1 VSSNVKWFYGRKNET
16 QKIDIKMNNTIQNI
30 VEDLTPEASQ
40 SLYLLSFPFYL
51 NDDVAMNLLVR
62 SGLANGNASD
72 LINEIRSFPIWHE
85 ETRRSWVIDDDV
97 REYIFSKL
105 NGSAETIRLTVLNA
119 MQEIRLKPEE
129 LSQSGNLRQFDLQLA
144 RLSLTVEHEQEKG
157 INALRKF
164 FNENNDET
172 LRVIDLYIDE
182 NLSSTISHI
191 KILPDHLQN
200 AYFMRGSY
208 AYKIND
214 FKSAMHFL
222 KPVWKRRSGTYQSVQ
237 DAAVA
242 AHLIG
247 LIFCK
252 EYRYKKAEDAYR
264 ESLELSK
271 QVNNLIGQAHVSH
284 SLGNLLR
291 LNNRHIEAK
300 EALERS
306 ISILE
311 DRGNQSDVAIVL
323 NSLGGV
329 LRHLGDLEGAK
340 EALERSISILE
351 DRGNQSDVAIVL
363 NSLGGVLRHLGDLEG
378 AKEALE
384 RSISIHE
391 DRGDQANVAIV
402 LNSLGGV
409 LRHLGDLEGAKEAL
423 ERSISIH
430 EGRGDQANVAIVL
443 NSLGGVLRDLGDLEG
458 AKEALER
465 SISIHEDRGDQSSVA
480 ITKKNIQNIEKW
492 ITKIK
497 KASNEQT
504 RKSVFANF
512 HLESATNLFYSNDFF
527 GSLIHS
533 KQALS
538 HTSNQNTKIK
548 CYEKIAFSAYRLRML
563 DLAAEYFEIV
573 LSHERDSA
581 SIRATYANTLS
592 EIGEPLDNYEYHFKK
607 ALELDEN
614 HVWALSWY
622 GLSLA
627 REKKRF
633 SEAVELARLS
643 VKLRPNHSALL
654 YNLATILMTSTE
666 IKDILE
672 AESILKQAI
681 SVAPPG
687 FHLAKIAL
695 EKLSKT
701 NL

>member
-1 VSSNVKWFYGRKNET
+1 
-16 QKIDIKMNNTIQNI
+16 MNNTIQNI

-340 EALERSISILE
+340 EALERSISI
-351 DRGNQSDVAIVL
+351 
-363 NSLGGVLRHLGDLEG
+363 
-378 AKEALE
+378 
-384 RSISIHE
+384 
-391 DRGDQANVAIV
+391 
-402 LNSLGGV
+402 
-409 LRHLGDLEGAKEAL
+409 
-423 ERSISIH
+423 
-430 EGRGDQANVAIVL
+430 
-443 NSLGGVLRDLGDLEG
+443 
-458 AKEALER
+458 
-465 SISIHEDRGDQSSVA
+465 HEDRGDQSSVA

>member
-1 VSSNVKWFYGRKNET
+1 
-16 QKIDIKMNNTIQNI
+16 MNNTIQNI

-384 RSISIHE
+384 RSISILE
-391 DRGDQANVAIV
+391 DRGNQSDVAIV

-409 LRHLGDLEGAKEAL
+409 LRH
-423 ERSISIH
+423 
-430 EGRGDQANVAIVL
+430 
-443 NSLGGVLRDLGDLEG
+443 LGDLEG

-654 YNLATILMTSTE
+654 YNLATILMT
-666 IKDILE
+666 
-672 AESILKQAI
+672 
-681 SVAPPG
+681 
-687 FHLAKIAL
+687 
-695 EKLSKT
+695 
-701 NL
+701 